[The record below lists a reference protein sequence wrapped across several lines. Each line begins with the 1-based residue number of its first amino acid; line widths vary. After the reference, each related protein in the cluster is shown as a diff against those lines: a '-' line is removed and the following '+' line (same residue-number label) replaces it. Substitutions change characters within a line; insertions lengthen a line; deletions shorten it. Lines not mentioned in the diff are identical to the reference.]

1 MSLVRQVA
9 DDKRSDETGAADD
22 KDLQCGRP
30 IEQHSV
36 IGAYLAISI
45 IYDKTLLHLRKC
57 SGKLDS
63 MIVLESTAAVVSA
76 QPGVAPSA
84 TLRLGQLPRLLPI
97 IIQVAVPGP
106 A

>member
-1 MSLVRQVA
+1 M
-9 DDKRSDETGAADD
+9 
-22 KDLQCGRP
+22 
-30 IEQHSV
+30 
-36 IGAYLAISI
+36 
-45 IYDKTLLHLRKC
+45 TLLHLRQC

-63 MIVLESTAAVVSA
+63 MIVLESSAGVVTAL
-76 QPGVAPSA
+76 PGVAASA